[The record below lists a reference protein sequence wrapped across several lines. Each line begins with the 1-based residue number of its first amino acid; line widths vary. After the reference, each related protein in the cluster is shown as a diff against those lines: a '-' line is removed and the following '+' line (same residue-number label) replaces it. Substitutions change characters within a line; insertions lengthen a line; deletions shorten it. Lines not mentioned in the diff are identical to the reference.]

1 MAMNIN
7 PFVLSPAIPD
17 ELFCDRQKESA
28 LLIKSVSNQE
38 NVVLISPRRVGKTG
52 LIYHCF
58 NQPDIRDNFIT
69 ISIDILHTTSFQ
81 EFIKELGT
89 AVFNTIAKRSEYL
102 TKLFITTL
110 RSLSGSF
117 GIDPVTFMPTFD
129 LKLGQINMPE
139 YTLDEIFTYLEKADK
154 PCIVAIDE
162 FQQITRYQDSN
173 IEALLR
179 GRIQKLVNT
188 HFIFAGS
195 ERRMMNEMFF
205 SDKRPFFQSATLL
218 QLEPIDL
225 TVYTNFAVQ
234 QFVAAN
240 KSIEPE
246 AIEWA
251 YNTFDGV
258 TMYIHKLLH
267 DTFADTLP
275 GSTCTLT
282 VMKQAAE
289 QLLQQNSKRLQE
301 LLAYVTEQQKE
312 LLYAIA
318 ADRYVQRITS
328 SDFVKRH
335 HLKSASAVQSAVKR
349 LLDFDLITE
358 QHKSFSISDPLL
370 RIWINR

>member
-1 MAMNIN
+1 MAININ

-17 ELFCDRQKESA
+17 KLFCDRQAE
-28 LLIKSVSNQE
+28 SVSLTKSILNQE

-58 NQPDIRDNFIT
+58 NQPEICDNYIT
-69 ISIDILHTTSFQ
+69 VSIDILHTTSFR

-89 AVFNTIAKRSEYL
+89 AVFNTIAKRSEKL
-102 TKLFITTL
+102 TKLFVTTL

-117 GIDPVTFMPTFD
+117 GIDPMTYTPTFD

-139 YTLDEIFTYLEKADK
+139 YTLDEIFTYLEKAEK
-154 PCIVAIDE
+154 PCVVAIDE
-162 FQQITRYQDSN
+162 FQQINKYSESN

-205 SDKRPFFQSATLL
+205 TDKRPFYQSATLL
-218 QLEPIDL
+218 QLEPINLNIYMD
-225 TVYTNFAVQ
+225 FATR
-234 QFVAAN
+234 QFSAAG

-246 AIEWA
+246 AFEWA
-251 YNTFDGV
+251 YNLFDGV
-258 TMYIHKLLH
+258 TMYTHKLLH
-267 DTFADTLP
+267 DVFADTTA
-275 GSTCTLT
+275 GSTCTITEMQL
-282 VMKQAAE
+282 AAE
-289 QLLQQNSKRLQE
+289 QLIQQNAKRLQE

-312 LLYAIA
+312 VLYAIA
-318 ADRYVQRITS
+318 ADRNVQRITS

-335 HLKSASAVQSAVKR
+335 HLKSASAVQSAVRK
-349 LLDFDLITE
+349 LIDLDLITE

-370 RIWINR
+370 RIWIER